1 MEPLSLAASV
11 TALVSLAVQ
20 TTSLIFSVYLQVD
33 QSRRSFGLLIRA
45 YGWAGVFL
53 WMFGSGSVWRMQQQ
67 VLKDK
72 NDKIAM
78 DFKTSTQNE
87 SNIVAVAS
95 TILAQ
100 IAITALSL
108 PNLSDTHWVARGFFT
123 FSLVSSIIAVYYA
136 SNQYR
141 ILGRFLTAE
150 DIKSWIRNDRD
161 NDDGH
166 LPSPTAVLTISA
178 PNMLLGA
185 SLNSFLIG
193 LGVYLGFVW
202 TKNLDET
209 AGKGGSLAVF
219 INYIAGLAI
228 CYGIYELSGVVVAR
242 PSYSVDSDAMNEAR
256 SSTIRTK
263 ATDTEAQPSV
273 SDPEAAL
280 PPRFARDAG
289 LFQSATQ
296 SELAEALR
304 NAAKLRRESAAA
316 DEHVAQIYDFLSRG

>member
-1 MEPLSLAASV
+1 
-11 TALVSLAVQ
+11 
-20 TTSLIFSVYLQVD
+20 
-33 QSRRSFGLLIRA
+33 
-45 YGWAGVFL
+45 
-53 WMFGSGSVWRMQQQ
+53 
-67 VLKDK
+67 
-72 NDKIAM
+72 M

-87 SNIVAVAS
+87 SNIVTVAS

-100 IAITALSL
+100 IAITAFSL

-161 NDDGH
+161 DDGRY
-166 LPSPTAVLTISA
+166 LPSPAAVLTISA

-202 TKNLDET
+202 TKNLDEI

-219 INYIAGLAI
+219 ITYVAGLAI

-242 PSYSVDSDAMNEAR
+242 PSYSMDSGAMNEAR
-256 SSTIRTK
+256 SSTIRTMPS
-263 ATDTEAQPSV
+263 ATDREAQPEV

-280 PPRFARDAG
+280 PQRFATYVD
-289 LFQSATQ
+289 LPKSATQ
-296 SELAEALR
+296 SELVEALR
-304 NAAKLRRESAAA
+304 NAAKLRRESAAV
-316 DEHVAQIYDFLSRG
+316 DEHVAQIYEFLGRG